1 MLWSCRVTGSCGR
14 NLVEFIIIRFSDGSG
29 LFCMETRGLR
39 LTIGLAL
46 IVTVSAGCASSQ
58 GFNRAAMIETL
69 HVDSSTEQDD
79 QPMANQGSR
88 FSPPFRLG
96 VFFVDHN
103 IPPGQSIRK
112 VEWLSADRGQLLHDL
127 APLQDDHILMDTF
140 VLMDATLR
148 GEDIRAIRQ
157 AGARYGAD
165 LVLIIDGVAAIDRYN
180 NRSAWWYLT
189 LIGAYLARGTESHAL
204 VMTTGIL
211 WAVRSEWHA
220 PLQRAEEAVKLVGPA
235 AFVGD
240 TAALQEA
247 RKHAIEA
254 ISKRIVDQL
263 RLLK

>member
-1 MLWSCRVTGSCGR
+1 
-14 NLVEFIIIRFSDGSG
+14 
-29 LFCMETRGLR
+29 METRGLC
-39 LTIGLAL
+39 LTIVLAL

-58 GFNRAAMIETL
+58 GFNRAAMFETL
-69 HVDSSTEQDD
+69 HLDSSTEEDG
-79 QPMANQGSR
+79 QPIANQVSR
-88 FSPPFRLG
+88 FSSPFRLG

-127 APLQDDHILMDTF
+127 APLQGDHILMDTF

-180 NRSAWWYLT
+180 NRSAWWYPT

-220 PLQRAEEAVKLVGPA
+220 PLQRAEEAAKLVGPA
-235 AFVGD
+235 AFVED
-240 TAALQEA
+240 TAALEEA
-247 RKHAIEA
+247 RKRAIEA
-254 ISKRIVDQL
+254 ISKRIADQL

>member
-1 MLWSCRVTGSCGR
+1 
-14 NLVEFIIIRFSDGSG
+14 
-29 LFCMETRGLR
+29 METRGLR
-39 LTIGLAL
+39 LRIGLAL

-58 GFNRAAMIETL
+58 GFDRAAMIEAL
-69 HVDSSTEQDD
+69 HVDSSTEQDG
-79 QPMANQGSR
+79 QPIANQVSR

-103 IPPGQSIRK
+103 IPTGQSIRK
-112 VEWLSADRGQLLHDL
+112 MEWLSEDRDQLLREL
-127 APLQDDHILMDTF
+127 APLQDEHILTDTF

-157 AGARYGAD
+157 AGARFGAD

-180 NRSAWWYLT
+180 NRSAWWYPT

-211 WAVRSEWHA
+211 WAVRFEWHA
-220 PLQRAEEAVKLVGPA
+220 PLQRTEEAAKLVGPA
-235 AFVGD
+235 AFVED
-240 TAALQEA
+240 IAALQEA
-247 RKHAIEA
+247 RKRAIEA

-263 RLLK
+263 RFLAVGLPREKPNSR

>member
-1 MLWSCRVTGSCGR
+1 
-14 NLVEFIIIRFSDGSG
+14 
-29 LFCMETRGLR
+29 METRELR

-58 GFNRAAMIETL
+58 GFDRAAMIEAL
-69 HVDSSTEQDD
+69 HVDSSTEQDG
-79 QPMANQGSR
+79 QPIANQVSR

-103 IPPGQSIRK
+103 IPTGQSIRK
-112 VEWLSADRGQLLHDL
+112 VEWLSEDRDQLLREL
-127 APLQDDHILMDTF
+127 APLQDEHILTDMF

-148 GEDIRAIRQ
+148 GEDIRATRQ
-157 AGARYGAD
+157 AGARFGAD

-180 NRSAWWYLT
+180 NRSAWWYPT

-211 WAVRSEWHA
+211 WTVRSEWHA
-220 PLQRAEEAVKLVGPA
+220 PLQKAEEAAKLVGPT
-235 AFVGD
+235 AFVED
-240 TAALQEA
+240 NAALQEA
-247 RKHAIEA
+247 RKRAIEA

-263 RLLK
+263 RLLVVELPRAKPNSR